1 MTRLDLAQ
9 MSQDEIIDLVLA
21 QAQQVAKLVEQNAKL
36 QAEIE
41 ALRMKLD
48 KSKKPPTNSGN
59 SSQPPS
65 KDQKGNAPDKRKRH
79 KHGPARGHTKYERP
93 FVALPDHII
102 EIKPTTCKKCQAVLD
117 QASAVLADV
126 NQITELPQAKAEV
139 IEVRQYSVNCSCCGS
154 LQKDKPPVGL
164 EMERAFGNRLEATVV
179 YYRQEQHM
187 SYIRTRSA
195 MQNLHGVEIS
205 EGGIDKIMQRAGVRA
220 IENVKVVEADIQQS
234 AVIYCD
240 ETTSRVDSNTFWQ
253 WVFSSATAVF
263 HVIRFNR
270 SVDVIKDTMGDHKA
284 KVWISDC
291 YGAQM
296 NAPSQEHQLCLAHQL
311 RNLQAVVEQYP
322 KDFWARHIQILFR
335 YAIHLH
341 NQRQKIPE
349 PVFFSKVERIELLFD
364 KVLNQTLDKPDTLR
378 LQKRYRKYRASLF
391 VFLYRP
397 DVSPT
402 NNVSERYLR
411 PSVIHRKV
419 TGCFRSRWGAKGY
432 AALKSLI
439 DTGALSGV
447 SPFDVIQNLFGHP
460 ALPVRV

>member
-1 MTRLDLAQ
+1 MTRIDLAQ
-9 MSQDEIIDLVLA
+9 MSQDEMIDLVLA
-21 QAQQVAKLVEQNAKL
+21 QAQQVANLVEQNAKM

-65 KDQKGNAPDKRKRH
+65 KDQKGNATDKRKKH

-93 FVALPDHII
+93 FVAQPDHII

-117 QASAVLADV
+117 QASAVLVDV
-126 NQITELPQAKAEV
+126 NQVTELPQAKAEV

-205 EGGIDKIMQRAGVRA
+205 EGGIDKIMQRAGARA
-220 IENVKVVEADIQQS
+220 IENVKVVQADIQQS

-253 WVFSSATAVF
+253 WVFSSATAVL

-270 SVDVIKDTMGDHKA
+270 SVDVIKDTMGVHKA
-284 KVWISDC
+284 KVWVSDC

-322 KDFWARHIQILFR
+322 KEA
-335 YAIHLH
+335 YA
-341 NQRQKIPE
+341 NS
-349 PVFFSKVERIELLFD
+349 V
-364 KVLNQTLDKPDTLR
+364 
-378 LQKRYRKYRASLF
+378 SLCHSF
-391 VFLYRP
+391 
-397 DVSPT
+397 
-402 NNVSERYLR
+402 
-411 PSVIHRKV
+411 
-419 TGCFRSRWGAKGY
+419 A
-432 AALKSLI
+432 
-439 DTGALSGV
+439 
-447 SPFDVIQNLFGHP
+447 
-460 ALPVRV
+460 